1 MNIVTLKRHIREA
14 VKGQPL
20 YLSRTLSQEAKQAKF
35 EITQNIEQFGLDTIR
50 VDSWISRAN
59 DNISVEWDNQ
69 EADQKIDNSEII
81 AFIDKCKEYGKVR
94 DESNADSFRIVI
106 SVARPAEQSQRMTFD
121 VPQIKGVVD
130 ITTDKQR
137 ANGTVM
143 LLDKET
149 SLKYTLHQNG
159 YVRRIAPTSEYTKS
173 VTNGREE
180 QGAPIMK
187 PGGGTPEEMVQ
198 CVINN
203 IKLSRKKKFGESFNR
218 AVSQS
223 DLTLA
228 LREIRSRQSH

>member
-20 YLSRTLSQEAKQAKF
+20 YATSGSQKDDQ
-35 EITQNIEQFGLDTIR
+35 
-50 VDSWISRAN
+50 IS
-59 DNISVEWDNQ
+59 E
-69 EADQKIDNSEII
+69 KI
-81 AFIDKCKEYGKVR
+81 V
-94 DESNADSFRIVI
+94 
-106 SVARPAEQSQRMTFD
+106 FD
-121 VPQIKGVVD
+121 IPQIPGLVD
-130 ITTDKQR
+130 VSSEKQR

-218 AVSQS
+218 AISQP

-228 LREIRSRQSH
+228 LREIRSRRIREIV